1 MSSFFVRLEES
12 VAVAAR
18 LYSESDE
25 NQVTLEFLIASHAVG
40 SEDVDHTPFQQ
51 GLSFRDILELHS
63 RYVYQFS

>member
-1 MSSFFVRLEES
+1 
-12 VAVAAR
+12 VAAR